1 MSEKRIMVVC
11 PVCSKSG
18 RIPVPTAVI
27 TEKDSGATSVYIP
40 RDLVCPHEFYAYIDK
55 NFKVRDYLVLEYSL
69 KAEALKIKSKLNFL
83 LKKKETFDI
92 SLKNLLNFIN
102 ERDFR
107 SLLLSCFVESP
118 ILFIEDDL
126 DSERFGVLF
135 NALAWFFPKMPET
148 CIIMNPPSYL
158 EFNDKQSEKLK
169 NYSIFNVL
177 YKISVQK
184 PFGDSSS
191 EAFQEVLDSLREKD
205 SKLSLIYAKNTI
217 DYILKFTDEFE
228 SMNTDDKNFQKIM
241 KKKYPDQENLF
252 SFRWIEVMHLRK
264 DLWKEPE
271 AKSETKAE
279 AKAEKPKIDHL
290 YFYNSAIH
298 VRTAENQDTDIKK
311 HVLQIIR
318 GETVVSMAGIINH
331 LEKRAYERTLEF
343 DYNLVPDILEEFKD
357 KGYITIT

>member
-1 MSEKRIMVVC
+1 LI
-11 PVCSKSG
+11 G
-18 RIPVPTAVI
+18 
-27 TEKDSGATSVYIP
+27 
-40 RDLVCPHEFYAYIDK
+40 F
-55 NFKVRDYLVLEYSL
+55 
-69 KAEALKIKSKLNFL
+69 
-83 LKKKETFDI
+83 
-92 SLKNLLNFIN
+92 FIYGWPFIF
-102 ERDFR
+102 EGFSYCWDR
-107 SLLLSCFVESP
+107 SYFESP

-158 EFNDKQSEKLK
+158 EFNDKQGEKLK

-191 EAFQEVLDSLREKD
+191 EAFQEVLDSIREKD
-205 SKLSLIYAKNTI
+205 SKISLIYAKNTI
-217 DYILKFTDEFE
+217 DYILKFADEFE

-241 KKKYPDQENLF
+241 KKKYPDQENLY
-252 SFRWIEVMHLRK
+252 SFRWIEVLHLRK
-264 DLWKEPE
+264 ELWKEPE
-271 AKSETKAE
+271 PEVKEE
-279 AKAEKPKIDHL
+279 VKAEKPKTDHL

-298 VRTAENQDTDIKK
+298 VRTAENQDTNIKK

-318 GETVVSMAGIINH
+318 SEAVVSIAGIINQ

-343 DYNLVPDILEEFKD
+343 DYNSVPDILEEFKD